1 MANQDASVL
10 VRQMTGPPTT
20 LSLPASSTV
29 AHLKKLLQRKT
40 SVAVDSQRVR
50 PCLPAFVPRLLA
62 FAQQERWV
70 TRVRMN

>member
-10 VRQMTGPPTT
+10 VRQMTGPPTS

-50 PCLPAFVPRLLA
+50 PSLPASPRLLA
-62 FAQQERWV
+62 FTQQERWV
-70 TRVRMN
+70 PRVRMN